1 MIGSTFLQPRVDVVV
16 ADVLVGSPLEER
28 HLAGRFVTEG
38 AGSRCPRVNR
48 VPCIETGNC
57 HGTYVRMVRRR
68 TWLFLGDLYRMV
80 DSSRGQLP
88 IRFTGHRS
96 RQPRTLLAVQL
107 RQSPTPDVA
116 GRVQVRVV
124 FVRTAHAAEVRLRRS
139 RAGIDVS
146 ARGAGLAG
154 VPGIDRDQPRRLV

>member
-1 MIGSTFLQPRVDVVV
+1 
-16 ADVLVGSPLEER
+16 
-28 HLAGRFVTEG
+28 
-38 AGSRCPRVNR
+38 
-48 VPCIETGNC
+48 
-57 HGTYVRMVRRR
+57 
-68 TWLFLGDLYRMV
+68 MV
-80 DSSRGQLP
+80 DSSRCQLP

-96 RQPRTLLAVQL
+96 RQPRTLLAVPL
-107 RQSPTPDVA
+107 RQSPTPDVG

-154 VPGIDRDQPRRLV
+154 VPGIDRDQPRRLVREHGAQAAPAGFQDGAVEPGLGLHMRAGVLPGAPG